1 MELGRPAIVQ
11 GTDQQLM
18 LDQALQ
24 RALRPA
30 EELMACAYP
39 ERGIQA
45 QHERFQLE
53 GIEARRIACSRAL
66 RRHQV
71 LRFARRGRALVGYLL
86 SVVYSHEGKVHTA
99 SAEST
104 TRFDHSAWCCGPL

>member
-30 EELMACAYP
+30 EELMACADP
-39 ERGIQA
+39 ERGIQV

-53 GIEARRIACSRAL
+53 GIKARRIAY
-66 RRHQV
+66 RRTFQRHRV
-71 LRFARRGRALVGYLL
+71 FLMFARPGLVLVGYLL
-86 SVVYSHEGKVHTA
+86 SVVYLHEGNVHTA
-99 SAEST
+99 SAESKA
-104 TRFDHSAWCCGPL
+104 RLDHSA